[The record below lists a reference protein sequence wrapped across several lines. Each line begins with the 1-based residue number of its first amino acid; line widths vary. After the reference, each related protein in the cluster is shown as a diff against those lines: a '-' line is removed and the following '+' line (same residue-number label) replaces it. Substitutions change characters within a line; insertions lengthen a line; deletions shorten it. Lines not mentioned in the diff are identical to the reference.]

1 MISRKNFLK
10 ITALG
15 GLVPFKKWA
24 SSSTTSF
31 SRNVNK
37 PAVISTWRHGIEAN
51 KAAWKVLAGN
61 GSALDAVETGVRV
74 TEGDPDVR
82 TVGIGGRPD
91 RDGMVTLDAC
101 IMDHNQRCGS
111 VGALQHIVHPVSVA
125 RKVKEET
132 PHVMLVGDGA
142 IEFALDQGF
151 EKSDLLTEES
161 RKEWQEWKK
170 KADYNPEVNVEN
182 HDTIGM
188 LAIDK
193 QGNLSGACTTSGT
206 AYKMHG
212 RVGDSP
218 LIGSGLFVDNEV
230 GAAAGTGVGEEVI
243 RICGSH
249 LVVENMRRGDSPKV
263 ACKRAVQRIASNNN
277 SVEGMQVGFI
287 AINKQGQVG
296 GFSIQQG
303 FDYAVHDQSDN
314 QLVDSESLK

>member
-10 ITALG
+10 LTALG

-24 SSSTTSF
+24 SSSITSF
-31 SRNVNK
+31 SGNVNK

-51 KAAWKVLAGN
+51 KAAWKVLSDN
-61 GSALDAVETGVRV
+61 GSALDAVEAGVRV

-142 IEFALDQGF
+142 LEFALDQGY
-151 EKSDLLTEES
+151 EKSNLLTEES
-161 RKEWQEWKK
+161 RQEWQEWKK

-249 LVVENMRRGDSPKV
+249 LVVENMRRGDSPKE
-263 ACKRAVQRIASNNN
+263 ACKRAVQRIVSNNN
-277 SVEGMQVGFI
+277 SVEGIQVGFI
-287 AINKQGQVG
+287 AINKQGQIG
-296 GFSIQQG
+296 GYSIQPG

-314 QLVDSESLK
+314 RLVDSDSLK

>member
-10 ITALG
+10 ATALG
-15 GLVPFKKWA
+15 GLLPLKNWA
-24 SSSTTSF
+24 TEGTSSF
-31 SRNVNK
+31 SGTVEK
-37 PAVISTWRHGIEAN
+37 PVAISTWNHGVAAN
-51 KAAWKVLAGN
+51 KAAWKVLEDD
-61 GSALDAVETGVRV
+61 GSALDAVEAGVRV
-74 TEGDPDVR
+74 TEANPDVR
-82 TVGIGGRPD
+82 TVGVGGRPD
-91 RDGMVTLDAC
+91 RDGNVTLDAC
-101 IMDHNQRCGS
+101 IMDENQRCGS

-125 RKVKEET
+125 RQVKTDT

-142 IEFALDQGF
+142 LDFALEQGF
-151 EKSDLLTEES
+151 EKTDLLTDQS
-161 RKEWQEWKK
+161 KKEWQEWKE

-243 RICGSH
+243 RVCGSH
-249 LVVENMRRGDSPKV
+249 LVVENMRRGDSPEM
-263 ACKRAVQRIASNNN
+263 ACKRAVERIAQNND
-277 SVEGMQVGFI
+277 SLDGIQVGFI
-287 AINKQGQVG
+287 AISKQGQVG
-296 GFSIQQG
+296 GYSIQQG
-303 FDYAVHDQSDN
+303 FNYAVR
-314 QLVDSESLK
+314 DSSNNKLIDSPYLK